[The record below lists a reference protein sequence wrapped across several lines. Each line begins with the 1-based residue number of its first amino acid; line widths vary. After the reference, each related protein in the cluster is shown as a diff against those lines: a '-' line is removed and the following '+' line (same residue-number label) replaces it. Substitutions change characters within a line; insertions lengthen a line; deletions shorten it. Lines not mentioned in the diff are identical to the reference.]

1 MNLKQLLDGVRTQKR
16 GRYVHAL
23 FSLAAGLVSGVAVRL
38 LDMYTTNL
46 GNVFSELS
54 VWILLCTAIAVFSP
68 NPRLAAARVF
78 LFCAGMLATYYL
90 TAELTGGVYSMSF
103 VCGWAVIAV
112 ISPFA
117 AYAAWYARGHG
128 AVANVLSVG
137 IIAVMILGELLLF
150 DKLRITDIIWAVLC
164 AIALFYRR

>member
-1 MNLKQLLDGVRTQKR
+1 
-16 GRYVHAL
+16 
-23 FSLAAGLVSGVAVRL
+23 
-38 LDMYTTNL
+38 
-46 GNVFSELS
+46 
-54 VWILLCTAIAVFSP
+54 
-68 NPRLAAARVF
+68 
-78 LFCAGMLATYYL
+78 
-90 TAELTGGVYSMSF
+90 MSF